1 MLPIALALAQF
12 APMIA
17 GWLGGQ
23 KAEEVAGKVVGIAQ
37 QVTGQSSPD
46 ATEAALAADPN
57 LAFQF
62 QKAVLDQ
69 QAHLAEIAAD
79 VTKAELAT
87 DTAQVQEVNTTMQ
100 AEVANSA
107 NESWYQKGWRPFNG
121 FVVGLGSF
129 VAVCFV
135 CYLFYVAII
144 QKDLAALNMVPQLA
158 TAIAMILAVP
168 GAAVGITAWHRGVL
182 QRMQIQG
189 DGKSGTTQ

>member
-17 GWLGGQ
+17 GWLGGP

-46 ATEAALAADPN
+46 ATVAALAADPN

-79 VTKAELAT
+79 VTKAEIAA
-87 DTAQVQEVNTTMQ
+87 DQANMAAVNSTMQ
-100 AEVANSA
+100 AEATNSA
-107 NESWYQKGWRPFNG
+107 NENWWQKGWRPFNG
-121 FVVGLGSF
+121 YVVGLGSF
-129 VAVCFV
+129 IGVCFT
-135 CYLFYVAII
+135 CYLFYVAIVL
-144 QKDLAALNMVPQLA
+144 KDATAINIVPQLA
-158 TAIAMILAVP
+158 SALAMILAVP
-168 GAAVGITAWHRGVL
+168 GAAVGITAWHRGK
-182 QRMQIQG
+182 MQCMQAQNETKG
-189 DGKSGTTQ
+189 AQ

>member
-17 GWLGGQ
+17 GWLGGP

-46 ATEAALAADPN
+46 ATVAALAADPN

-79 VTKAELAT
+79 VTKAELAA
-87 DTAQVQEVNTTMQ
+87 DMANTASVNATMQ
-100 AEVANSA
+100 AEAKADHWPTYS
-107 NESWYQKGWRPFNG
+107 WRPFIG
-121 FVVGLGSF
+121 FCFGLNLVLSSLLVIGVFAAQVFNAAGADKAIAALPTALGS
-129 VAVCFV
+129 
-135 CYLFYVAII
+135 
-144 QKDLAALNMVPQLA
+144 LAAICGLA
-158 TAIAMILAVP
+158 TPILGIAS
-168 GAAVGITAWHRGVL
+168 WFRGK
-182 QRMQIQG
+182 MQADPSIPTDNRG
-189 DGKSGTTQ
+189 